1 MIKGAIK
8 AWILNLKTCLLSAF
22 LQSLE
27 KIIHSLVGFK
37 GAGTDREAG
46 EREDIIRSSA
56 ARLLRFKLLTAVASN
71 PRQINNG
78 L

>member
-1 MIKGAIK
+1 MIKCAIK

-22 LQSLE
+22 FQSLE
-27 KIIHSLVGFK
+27 KIICSLVGFK
-37 GAGTDREAG
+37 GAGTDRVAG
-46 EREDIIRSSA
+46 EREDILRSSGTC
-56 ARLLRFKLLTAVASN
+56 LLRFKLLTAVASN